1 MLLVIKTCQIFD
13 MLPAFSV
20 RFLAQGRS
28 LETSQIIA
36 LFRWFL
42 FLFPSLLQT
51 SIDDKSSEVTNCY
64 LNGPG
69 RYCRTPCDGIPEMLC
84 VWCPLYSALRP
95 TLGNRL
101 VVETS
106 FFLFNPVGHNRI
118 PIDST
123 TKQSSAC
130 NFKESTSSKFLFY
143 FSFLLKYFIS
153 NHALIRGRKG
163 LAMYLQKILRAQS
176 LCDHARH
183 K

>member
-69 RYCRTPCDGIPEMLC
+69 RYCRTPCDGIPETLC
-84 VWCPLYSALRP
+84 VWCPLYSTLRP
-95 TLGNRL
+95 TLENRL
-101 VVETS
+101 AVETS
-106 FFLFNPVGHNRI
+106 FYLFNPVGHNRI

-123 TKQSSAC
+123 TKQTSAC
-130 NFKESTSSKFLFY
+130 KGMYMFKVFILFY
-143 FSFLLKYFIS
+143 FFTEVFCIESCFYPRS
-153 NHALIRGRKG
+153 NSSRYVFSKDIKSIEP
-163 LAMYLQKILRAQS
+163 M
-176 LCDHARH
+176 
-183 K
+183 